1 MDSWSGVVAKE
12 LREEIEDDLP
22 LCELEG
28 IETLG
33 PQFGAFY
40 KCSAKHRFPKEG
52 VAGKMG
58 KRRFPN
64 ECVAGKMGYGI
75 FFTSM

>member
-1 MDSWSGVVAKE
+1 
-12 LREEIEDDLP
+12 
-22 LCELEG
+22 LEG
-28 IETLG
+28 IGTLG